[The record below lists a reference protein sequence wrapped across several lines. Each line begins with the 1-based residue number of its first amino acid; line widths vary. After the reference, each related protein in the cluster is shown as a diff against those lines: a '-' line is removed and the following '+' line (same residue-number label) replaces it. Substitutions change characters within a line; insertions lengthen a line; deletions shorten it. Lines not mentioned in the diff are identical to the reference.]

1 MIHYTCD
8 MCGRP
13 LSTDEV
19 RYVVDMQLYAVT
31 SPQPGEIVVDPDTDH
46 LGDLDDLMHQADDV
60 PDLTDDRTHA
70 LRLDLCA
77 CCRVQFLKDPLGRDK
92 LTKELNFSKN

>member
-13 LSTDEV
+13 LSTDEI
-19 RYVVDMQLYAVT
+19 RYVVDMQCFAVT
-31 SPQPGEIVVDPDTDH
+31 SPAPGEIVVDPDTDH
-46 LGDLDDLMHQADDV
+46 LGDLCDLIEQSDEPV
-60 PDLTDDRTHA
+60 DLTDDRTHA

-77 CCRVQFLKDPLGRDK
+77 CCRPKFLKDPLGRDAI
-92 LTKELNFSKN
+92 TKELNFSKN